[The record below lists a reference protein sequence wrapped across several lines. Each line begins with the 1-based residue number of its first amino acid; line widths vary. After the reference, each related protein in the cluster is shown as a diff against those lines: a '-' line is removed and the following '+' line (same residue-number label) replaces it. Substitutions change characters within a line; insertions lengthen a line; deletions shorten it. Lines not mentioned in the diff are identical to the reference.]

1 MKKKISGKTI
11 FNVSVILISLV
22 MLGYFC
28 LSENG
33 LVELSKNFKNLDK
46 GWLIM
51 ALLSQALNIA
61 IDAYMTYILVKS
73 SVPSFK
79 FHNALKTSMVGQFFS
94 AVTPFATGGQPM
106 QVYCMSK
113 YGVEPGKGVSA
124 LTQKFVVYQSTLV
137 AYSAAALLLKQ
148 DFFDD
153 ALSGVMWT
161 LSLIHI

>member
-73 SVPSFK
+73 SVDVYK
-79 FHNALKTSMVGQFFS
+79 R
-94 AVTPFATGGQPM
+94 
-106 QVYCMSK
+106 QVLD
-113 YGVEPGKGVSA
+113 GW
-124 LTQKFVVYQSTLV
+124 
-137 AYSAAALLLKQ
+137 LLLGAVLELAGGVVLEV
-148 DFFDD
+148 F
-153 ALSGVMWT
+153 AGLSPPPF
-161 LSLIHI
+161 

>member
-79 FHNALKTSMVGQFFS
+79 FQRA
-94 AVTPFATGGQPM
+94 
-106 QVYCMSK
+106 
-113 YGVEPGKGVSA
+113 
-124 LTQKFVVYQSTLV
+124 
-137 AYSAAALLLKQ
+137 
-148 DFFDD
+148 
-153 ALSGVMWT
+153 
-161 LSLIHI
+161 

>member
-1 MKKKISGKTI
+1 
-11 FNVSVILISLV
+11 
-22 MLGYFC
+22 
-28 LSENG
+28 
-33 LVELSKNFKNLDK
+33 
-46 GWLIM
+46 M

-124 LTQKFVVYQSTLV
+124 LTQKFCCLPIH
-137 AYSAAALLLKQ
+137 
-148 DFFDD
+148 
-153 ALSGVMWT
+153 SGGLQRRRPAFKT
-161 LSLIHI
+161 GFL